1 MLLNKNDD
9 IELHI
14 DSVSL
19 TGSGVGRYNGL
30 AVFVPATAPGD
41 IIEAHIIKVKKSY
54 AVGKCTK
61 IIKPSPD
68 RTDND
73 CPAYPGCGGCSFRH
87 MSYNAEL
94 KLKSDAV
101 RDAFSRIGG
110 LDVELKPIIGAESPD
125 GYRNKAQYP
134 VGCENG
140 ELKIGFYSRRS
151 HRIVDCRACRLAPPE
166 FEKILGTVAD
176 WIEKYN
182 ISVYNETS
190 RSGAIRHIY
199 LRKAFATGE
208 IMLCLV
214 SAQENLPHTDKLI
227 ESLKDEKAIKS
238 VLININPDDTNA
250 VLGEMCIPLLG
261 DGCITDIL
269 CGVKVRISPLSFYQ
283 VNRAQAEKLYKKAA
297 EYAVDKKIKLLL
309 DLYCGAGT
317 IGLSMA
323 DKAEELIGIETVAP
337 AIEDAKKNAAANGI
351 ENARFICADAG
362 EAAEKLLAEGK
373 RPEVIVLDP
382 PRKGCSEQTVRAAA
396 GMAPD
401 RIVYVSCD
409 PATLARD
416 CAAFKELG
424 YEVEEATPVDLFPRT
439 AHVETVCLLSKLNV
453 KHHIEVEITMDELD
467 LTAAE
472 SKATYD
478 EIKAYVLEK
487 FGFKVS
493 QLYIAQIKRKCGI
506 IERKNYNQSKK
517 EDAKVPKCPPEKEAA
532 IMDALKHFQMIR
544 IEKQNRDAS
553 FRFKRCCFRAAPFAL
568 SV

>member
-1 MLLNKNDD
+1 
-9 IELHI
+9 
-14 DSVSL
+14 
-19 TGSGVGRYNGL
+19 
-30 AVFVPATAPGD
+30 
-41 IIEAHIIKVKKSY
+41 
-54 AVGKCTK
+54 
-61 IIKPSPD
+61 
-68 RTDND
+68 
-73 CPAYPGCGGCSFRH
+73 
-87 MSYNAEL
+87 MSYGAEL

-110 LDVELKPIIGAESPD
+110 LDVELKPIIGADSPD

-134 VGCENG
+134 VGRENG
-140 ELKIGFYSRRS
+140 KLKIGFYSRRS

-182 ISVYNETS
+182 ISVYDETS
-190 RSGAIRHIY
+190 RSGAVRHIY

-250 VLGEMCIPLLG
+250 VLGEKCIPLLG

-269 CGVKVRISPLSFYQ
+269 CEVKVRISPLSFYQ

-297 EYAVDKKIKLLL
+297 EYAGAEKIKLLL

-362 EAAEKLLAEGK
+362 EAAEKLLGEGK

-382 PRKGCSEQTVRAAA
+382 PRKGCSEQTIKAAA

-439 AHVETVCLLSKLNV
+439 AHVETVCLLSKLNI
-453 KHHIEVEITMDELD
+453 KQHIEVEIKMDELD
-467 LTAAE
+467 LTSAE
-472 SKATYD
+472 SKATYE
-478 EIKAYVLEK
+478 EIKEYVFEHTGL
-487 FGFKVS
+487 KVS
-493 QLYIAQIKRKCGI
+493 HLYIAQVKQKHGI
-506 IERKNYNQSKK
+506 IERENYNKPKSENARQ
-517 EDAKVPKCPPEKEAA
+517 PKCPPEKEAA
-532 IMDALKHFQMIR
+532 IIDALRYFGMI
-544 IEKQNRDAS
+544 
-553 FRFKRCCFRAAPFAL
+553 
-568 SV
+568 

>member
-1 MLLNKNDD
+1 M
-9 IELHI
+9 
-14 DSVSL
+14 
-19 TGSGVGRYNGL
+19 
-30 AVFVPATAPGD
+30 P
-41 IIEAHIIKVKKSY
+41 
-54 AVGKCTK
+54 C
-61 IIKPSPD
+61 
-68 RTDND
+68 
-73 CPAYPGCGGCSFRH
+73 
-87 MSYNAEL
+87 
-94 KLKSDAV
+94 
-101 RDAFSRIGG
+101 
-110 LDVELKPIIGAESPD
+110 D

-134 VGCENG
+134 VGRENG

-182 ISVYNETS
+182 ISVYDETS
-190 RSGAIRHIY
+190 RSGAVRHIY

-250 VLGEMCIPLLG
+250 VLGEKCIPLLG

-297 EYAVDKKIKLLL
+297 EYAGDKKTKLLL

-362 EAAEKLLAEGK
+362 EAAEKLLGEGK
-373 RPEVIVLDP
+373 RPEVIILDP
-382 PRKGCSEQTVRAAA
+382 PRKGCSEQTIRAAA
-396 GMAPD
+396 KMAPD

-416 CAAFKELG
+416 CAVFKELG

-439 AHVETVCLLSKLNV
+439 AHVETVVLLSKLMTK
-453 KHHIEVEITMDELD
+453 KHVNIELHTDELD
-467 LTAAE
+467 LTSAE
-472 SKATYD
+472 SKATYND
-478 EIKAYVLEK
+478 IKQYVFDK

-493 QLYIAQIKRKCGI
+493 NLYIAQVKEKCGI
-506 IERKNYNQSKK
+506 KERKNYNKPKNDDSKQ
-517 EDAKVPKCPPEKEAA
+517 PICPIEKEEA
-532 IMDALKHFQMIR
+532 IKDAFRYFQMI
-544 IEKQNRDAS
+544 
-553 FRFKRCCFRAAPFAL
+553 
-568 SV
+568 

>member
-41 IIEAHIIKVKKSY
+41 IIEAHIIKAKKSY

-87 MSYNAEL
+87 MSYSAEL

-110 LDVELKPIIGAESPD
+110 LDVELKPIIGADSPD

-151 HRIVDCRACRLAPPE
+151 HRIVDCRACLLAPPE

-182 ISVYNETS
+182 IFVYDETS
-190 RSGAIRHIY
+190 RSGAVRHIY

-250 VLGEMCIPLLG
+250 VLGKKCIPLLG
-261 DGCITDIL
+261 NGCITDIL

-283 VNRAQAEKLYKKAA
+283 VNRAQAEK
-297 EYAVDKKIKLLL
+297 
-309 DLYCGAGT
+309 
-317 IGLSMA
+317 
-323 DKAEELIGIETVAP
+323 P
-337 AIEDAKKNAAANGI
+337 
-351 ENARFICADAG
+351 
-362 EAAEKLLAEGK
+362 
-373 RPEVIVLDP
+373 
-382 PRKGCSEQTVRAAA
+382 
-396 GMAPD
+396 
-401 RIVYVSCD
+401 VSYTHL
-409 PATLARD
+409 TLP
-416 CAAFKELG
+416 
-424 YEVEEATPVDLFPRT
+424 TT
-439 AHVETVCLLSKLNV
+439 
-453 KHHIEVEITMDELD
+453 
-467 LTAAE
+467 
-472 SKATYD
+472 
-478 EIKAYVLEK
+478 
-487 FGFKVS
+487 
-493 QLYIAQIKRKCGI
+493 
-506 IERKNYNQSKK
+506 
-517 EDAKVPKCPPEKEAA
+517 
-532 IMDALKHFQMIR
+532 
-544 IEKQNRDAS
+544 
-553 FRFKRCCFRAAPFAL
+553 
-568 SV
+568 